1 MAVKRISPGDNLK
14 DFDAYGTEDD
24 EPVKNIKQ
32 PFKKFALGQ
41 GRGHKQEQSSQE
53 EGQDGQDEASD
64 EGSEAESYYL
74 GFSTREEMDAFLK
87 GKQLGERLRVC

>member
-1 MAVKRISPGDNLK
+1 MAVKAISPGDK
-14 DFDAYGTEDD
+14 YKEFDAYGTEDD

-41 GRGHKQEQSSQE
+41 GRGHQQSME
-53 EGQDGQDEASD
+53 EDEDDDDGDENEDSD

-74 GFSTREEMDAFLK
+74 GFNTREEMDAFLK
-87 GKQLGERLRVC
+87 GKKLG